1 MNKEL
6 FKEEIFN
13 DSVIRTNLP
22 LLFERLVR
30 LVFYLGNSFILGV
43 LCVVFLEVEKL
54 LS

>member
-13 DSVIRTNLP
+13 DSEMRVNLP

-30 LVFYLGNSFILGV
+30 FV
-43 LCVVFLEVEKL
+43 LFKTN
-54 LS
+54 